1 MSAGT
6 FAAFSKFFL
15 NTSKSPNGKV
25 VQFVKAHNFHVEWHC
40 WIEVQ
45 IDEKCKSMS
54 ALTVHQGR
62 DFCQVSLQFMSN
74 PLIQTPRAFVKL
86 VEGSVV
92 SKFGSQTLEQFCL
105 ENSRK
110 FNSK

>member
-1 MSAGT
+1 MSADT
-6 FAAFSKFFL
+6 FAAFSKYFL
-15 NTSKSPNGKV
+15 ITSKSPNGKV

-54 ALTVHQGR
+54 SFTVHQGQ
-62 DFCQVSLQFMSN
+62 DFCQVSLQFMPN
-74 PLIQTPRAFVKL
+74 PLIQTRRAFVKL

-92 SKFGSQTLEQFCL
+92 RKFGSQTLEQFCL

>member
-40 WIEVQ
+40 WFEVQ
-45 IDEKCKSMS
+45 IDEKGKSI
-54 ALTVHQGR
+54 VHHGR
-62 DFCQVSLQFMSN
+62 DFCQVSLQFMPN

-105 ENSRK
+105 ENLRK

>member
-15 NTSKSPNGKV
+15 NTSKSLNGKV

-40 WIEVQ
+40 WFEVQ

-54 ALTVHQGR
+54 AFTVHQGR
-62 DFCQVSLQFMSN
+62 DFCQVSLQFKPN
-74 PLIQTPRAFVKL
+74 PLT
-86 VEGSVV
+86 
-92 SKFGSQTLEQFCL
+92 
-105 ENSRK
+105 
-110 FNSK
+110 

>member
-40 WIEVQ
+40 WFEVQ
-45 IDEKCKSMS
+45 IDEKCQSMS
-54 ALTVHQGR
+54 AFTVQQGR
-62 DFCQVSLQFMSN
+62 DFYQVLLQFKPN
-74 PLIQTPRAFVKL
+74 PLI
-86 VEGSVV
+86 
-92 SKFGSQTLEQFCL
+92 
-105 ENSRK
+105 
-110 FNSK
+110 